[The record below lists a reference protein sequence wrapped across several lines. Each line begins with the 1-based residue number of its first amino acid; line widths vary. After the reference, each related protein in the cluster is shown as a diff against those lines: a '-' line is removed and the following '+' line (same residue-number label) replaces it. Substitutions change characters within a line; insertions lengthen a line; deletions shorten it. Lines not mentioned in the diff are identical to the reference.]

1 MKTNG
6 QIFLSRKFS
15 VFYNINCVLWI
26 KVLRFEKFV
35 KIKYRKPYYQ
45 NNSALRSNKT
55 PRGAFENLHCRGLR
69 DTIWWFPVVDKCA
82 HNATVNR
89 QSWKKQNKNK
99 QKKQKSKKNPGQSGV
114 VNWRTDNTMAN
125 AKRTEGQGMIL
136 MTLSRKLKIEQHKP
150 H

>member
-99 QKKQKSKKNPGQSGV
+99 QKKQKKQKKPGAI
-114 VNWRTDNTMAN
+114 R
-125 AKRTEGQGMIL
+125 
-136 MTLSRKLKIEQHKP
+136 SRKLKDRQYNGKCKKDWRTRHDLNDIK
-150 H
+150 